1 MSSGI
6 TSPPIRSEN
15 PKMSKFGSL
24 KANVEMT
31 FKQEIISPLTGDV
44 LRDKAGVAS
53 FIEVYSADGP
63 IGRKFDKENRAAQMR
78 QARTGD
84 IDPVDQLE
92 VNIKKCAALT
102 KDWYL
107 VDPVTHDQL
116 DVKCTHDNA
125 LECYSDPGLS
135 WLFLQPWM
143 AANKT
148 ANFMQRPSK
157 GSSSTDKRSGETA
170 AS

>member
-1 MSSGI
+1 
-6 TSPPIRSEN
+6 
-15 PKMSKFGSL
+15 MSKFGGL
-24 KANVEMT
+24 KANVEQT

-44 LRDKAGVAS
+44 LRDAKGVAS
-53 FIEVYSADGP
+53 FIEVYSADGT

-78 QARTGD
+78 QARVGD
-84 IDPVDQLE
+84 IDPVDPLDIN
-92 VNIKKCAALT
+92 VKKCAVLT

-107 VDPVTHDQL
+107 IDPVTLDPL
-116 DVKCTHDNA
+116 DVKCTPENA
-125 LECYSDPGLS
+125 LECYSDPGLN
-135 WLFLQPWM
+135 WLFVQPWL

-157 GSSSTDKRSGETA
+157 GLSSTDKPSGETA